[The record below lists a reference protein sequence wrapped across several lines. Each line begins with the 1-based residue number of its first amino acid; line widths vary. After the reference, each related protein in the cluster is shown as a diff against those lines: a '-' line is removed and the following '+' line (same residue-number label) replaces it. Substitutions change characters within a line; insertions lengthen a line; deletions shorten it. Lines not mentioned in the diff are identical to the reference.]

1 MPLKAEGAY
10 TKPLGQP
17 HPGCIV
23 FLIDQS
29 GSMDDKFG
37 GSLPGVSMPKKMDA
51 AADAINRLLQELV
64 VACTQGE
71 AIKDRI
77 HIAVLGYGKTVGP
90 LVGEPDHELVT
101 PSALLNQM
109 KREEKRKQAVSDGAG
124 GIIERDVRFPVW
136 FDATAGGTTPM
147 CQAFSQAA
155 KIVERWI
162 PEHMH
167 CFPPVVLNITD
178 GESTDGDP
186 TPIARQISEMGS
198 DDGQTLIFNCH
209 LSDLAVSPVL
219 FPSDVNELPP
229 NAFARTLFEASS
241 FIPASRYETAKDVCP
256 SIKRGASG
264 LVFNADVSAMVRFMT
279 WGSLTSL
286 KAR

>member
-1 MPLKAEGAY
+1 
-10 TKPLGQP
+10 
-17 HPGCIV
+17 V
-23 FLIDQS
+23 FLLDQS

-37 GSLPGVSMPKKMDA
+37 GSLPGVNMPKKMDA
-51 AADAINRLLQELV
+51 AADAINRLIQELV

-71 AIKDRI
+71 TIKDRI
-77 HIAVLGYGKTVGP
+77 HIAALGYGKTVGP
-90 LVGEPDHELVT
+90 LVGEPDHELVPAST
-101 PSALLNQM
+101 LLEQM
-109 KREEKRKQAVSDGAG
+109 KREEKRKQAISDGAG
-124 GIIERDVRFPVW
+124 GIIEREVRFPIW

-155 KIVERWI
+155 RIVERWI
-162 PEHMH
+162 PEHQH

-186 TPIARQISEMGS
+186 NTIARQISEMRS
-198 DDGQTLIFNCH
+198 DDGQVLIFNCH

-219 FPSDVNELPP
+219 FPSDPSELPQ
-229 NAFARTLFEASS
+229 NEFARALFESSS

-256 SIKRGASG
+256 SITRGAAG

-286 KAR
+286 GAR